1 MQIVV
6 DTSVIIAVISG
17 EPQRDA
23 LIELTKGAD
32 LLAPQSLHW
41 EVGNALSAM
50 LRRDRISLDQALQ
63 AISAYQK
70 IPIRFIDVELENSL
84 SIAETLGIY
93 AYEAFMIRAALKY
106 RAPLISL
113 DSYLLTCAKE
123 MNARTIEVN

>member
-17 EPQRDA
+17 ESQRDA

-63 AISAYQK
+63 AISAYRK

-93 AYEAFMIRAALKY
+93 AYDAFMIRAALKY

-113 DSYLLTCAKE
+113 DSYLLTYAKE